1 MARITNLFNCVGGS
15 EVPGAV
21 KLHLINGRLNYIVLG
36 RFEQPNERL
45 ASSQLKHGRSLK
57 SLNDK
62 LWKNSGLPESRKRR
76 GNGELVVRSFS
87 SISFLKKLKQRKG
100 FSKLVVE
107 ESALS
112 GVYESTKLKELIKN
126 VKSNSKNKIQGLT
139 EIMSD
144 PQFLI
149 AS

>member
-1 MARITNLFNCVGGS
+1 
-15 EVPGAV
+15 
-21 KLHLINGRLNYIVLG
+21 
-36 RFEQPNERL
+36 
-45 ASSQLKHGRSLK
+45 
-57 SLNDK
+57 
-62 LWKNSGLPESRKRR
+62 
-76 GNGELVVRSFS
+76 
-87 SISFLKKLKQRKG
+87 LKKLKQRKG